1 MKQQQQ
7 QHELRVRQLQEMSS
21 DVAMADESSHN
32 NGRDAR
38 NGKEDVDVEDLD
50 REEEDARNS
59 SAGSNEPEIDVTNVS
74 NSNCDLIRHNG
85 NGVVEESNAGAGT
98 APTDLRLKYE

>member
-32 NGRDAR
+32 GRDAR
-38 NGKEDVDVEDLD
+38 NGKEDVDVEDVD

-85 NGVVEESNAGAGT
+85 NGVEESNAGAGT

>member
-1 MKQQQQ
+1 M
-7 QHELRVRQLQEMSS
+7 RQLQEMSS

-32 NGRDAR
+32 GGREAR
-38 NGKEDVDVEDLD
+38 NGKEDVDVEVD

-85 NGVVEESNAGAGT
+85 NGVVEESIAGAGP